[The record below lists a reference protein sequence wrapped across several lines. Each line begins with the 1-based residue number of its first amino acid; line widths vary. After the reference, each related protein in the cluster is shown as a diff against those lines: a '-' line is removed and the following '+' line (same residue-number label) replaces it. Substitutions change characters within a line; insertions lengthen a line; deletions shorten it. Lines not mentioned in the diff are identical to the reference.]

1 MVWKTL
7 IAAVV
12 FVGLCVVGLCFNILF
27 RKNGKFPETEI
38 SRNPEMRRRGI
49 RCVNEEE
56 AIRLRRERAG
66 SGRDNASGSARGS
79 ASSCAEYD
87 CGSCAGC
94 DLIGHG
100 VKKSEEK

>member
-1 MVWKTL
+1 M

-12 FVGLCVVGLCFNILF
+12 FVALCVVGLCFNILF

-56 AIRLRRERAG
+56 MIRMRKEADERA
-66 SGRDNASGSARGS
+66 SGAESADSGDGQASVSCGEFECGNCEGCGLFRRD
-79 ASSCAEYD
+79 D
-87 CGSCAGC
+87 
-94 DLIGHG
+94 
-100 VKKSEEK
+100 VKSK